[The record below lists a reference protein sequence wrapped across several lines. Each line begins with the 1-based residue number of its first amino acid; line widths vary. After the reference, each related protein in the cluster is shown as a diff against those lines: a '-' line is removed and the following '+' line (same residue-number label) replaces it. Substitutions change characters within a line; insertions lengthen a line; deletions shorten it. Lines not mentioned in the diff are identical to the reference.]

1 MKMTRPS
8 TQPRENGPRT
18 VVAASR
24 CATLLFCCLAAA
36 SAGAYAQ
43 IVIPSS
49 GDINTIAGNGTTGYS
64 GDGAAATSAKIA
76 YPYGVAIDSSGNVYI
91 ADYFNEVIRK
101 VTASTGDI
109 STVAGGGTVCG
120 GASDSVGDGCAATDA
135 TFNSPV
141 GIAVDGA
148 GNIYIADASNQIIR
162 KVTASTGIISVVA
175 GTLGSSGY
183 SGDGGLATSAKLSGP
198 VDVAVDSSG
207 NIYIADSTNGVIR
220 EVAASNSHISTVAGA
235 GSGCVGQTDYVG
247 DGCAATDAVIRL
259 PEGVALDSSGN
270 IYIADWGDDLVRE
283 VSALSGDIY
292 AVAGDL
298 GGGYSGD
305 GGAATSAELNG
316 PYRLAVDSSGDIY
329 ISDNGNNVIREV
341 TALTGDISTVV
352 GNHTAGYS
360 GDGGAATSAELHYP
374 VGVALDSSANLYISD
389 SDNNRIRA
397 VGH

>member
-1 MKMTRPS
+1 MKRPG
-8 TQPRENGPRT
+8 TQTHEKSPRT
-18 VVAASR
+18 AAAASR
-24 CATLLFCCLAAA
+24 FATLLLCCLAAA
-36 SAGAYAQ
+36 SGGAYAQ

-49 GDINTIAGNGTTGYS
+49 GDINTIAGNGTAGYS

-76 YPYGVAIDSSGNVYI
+76 YPFGVAIDSSGNVYI

-120 GASDSVGDGCAATDA
+120 GAADAVGDGCAATNA
-135 TFNSPV
+135 TLNSPLGV
-141 GIAVDGA
+141 AVDSA
-148 GNIYIADASNQIIR
+148 GNIYIADSSNQIVR

-175 GTLGSSGY
+175 GTYGTSGY
-183 SGDGGLATSAKLSGP
+183 TGDGGLATSAKLSDP
-198 VDVAVDSSG
+198 VDVALDSSG

-247 DGCAATDAVIRL
+247 DGCPATDGVIRL
-259 PEGVALDSSGN
+259 PEGVALDSAGD
-270 IYIADWGDDLVRE
+270 IFIADWGDDLVRE
-283 VSALSGDIY
+283 VSALSGEIY

-329 ISDNGNNVIREV
+329 IADNGNNVIREV
-341 TALTGDISTVV
+341 AVSTGNISTVA

-360 GDGGAATSAELHYP
+360 GDSGAATSAELHYP

>member
-1 MKMTRPS
+1 MIRPG
-8 TQPRENGPRT
+8 TQTHEKSPRT
-18 VVAASR
+18 AAAASR
-24 CATLLFCCLAAA
+24 CATFLFCCLAAA

-49 GDINTIAGNGTTGYS
+49 GDISTIAGTGTLGYS
-64 GDGAAATSAKIA
+64 GDSGAATSAEIA
-76 YPYGVAIDSSGNVYI
+76 DPYGVAIDSSGNVYI
-91 ADYFNEVIRK
+91 ADYLNARIRK

-109 STVAGGGTVCG
+109 STIAGGGTVCG
-120 GASDSVGDGCAATDA
+120 GAADAAGDGCAATNA
-135 TFNSPV
+135 TLNSPLGV
-141 GIAVDGA
+141 AVDSA
-148 GNIYIADASNQIIR
+148 GNIYIADAANQIVR

-183 SGDGGLATSAKLSGP
+183 SGDGGLATSAQLSEP
-198 VDVAVDSSG
+198 ADVAVDSSG

-220 EVAASNSHISTVAGA
+220 KVAASNSHISTVAGG
-235 GSGCVGQTDYVG
+235 GSGCIGQTDYVG
-247 DGCAATDAVIRL
+247 DGCLATDGVIRL
-259 PEGVALDSSGN
+259 PEGVALDSAGN
-270 IYIADWGDDLVRE
+270 IYIADWGDDLIRG
-283 VSALSGDIY
+283 VSASTGIIY
-292 AVAGDL
+292 AVAGNL
-298 GGGYSGD
+298 SGGYSGD

-341 TALTGDISTVV
+341 VSTGDISTVV

-374 VGVALDSSANLYISD
+374 VGVALDGSANLYIGD
-389 SDNNRIRA
+389 ADNNRIRA